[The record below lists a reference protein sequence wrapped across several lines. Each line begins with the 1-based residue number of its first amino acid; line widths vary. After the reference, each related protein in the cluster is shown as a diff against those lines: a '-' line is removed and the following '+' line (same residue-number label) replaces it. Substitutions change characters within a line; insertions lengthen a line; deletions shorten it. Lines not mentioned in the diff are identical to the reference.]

1 VAGCLK
7 SSIASELPIEFMA
20 FDGRH
25 HVFVCDKDAGFKQ
38 AIPLIRHLLLIA
50 VGHWSTWSNEAF
62 LSRDKLGADRLF
74 LPRIILALAKWQ
86 RHRPIISDDLQT
98 RKRCIACPLTWNP
111 TAALLSPMFF
121 HYTYHFTKTLKIY
134 SLTLTR
140 ITL

>member
-1 VAGCLK
+1 MAGCLK

-62 LSRDKLGADRLF
+62 LSRDKLGADRLL

-86 RHRPIISDDLQT
+86 RHLAI
-98 RKRCIACPLTWNP
+98 RKRKREERYESVRGRHTQRHPGVK
-111 TAALLSPMFF
+111 AAHCM
-121 HYTYHFTKTLKIY
+121 KN
-134 SLTLTR
+134 
-140 ITL
+140 